1 MTPKRVVLDT
11 NALISRLLLRRS
23 IPAQAVDLAITRHR
37 VLASEATLMELAE
50 VLSRAK
56 FDPYLT
62 IGERQDFLRQFDR
75 IAERIEVLRTIR
87 ACRDPKDDKFL
98 ELAVEGATDIVV
110 TGDGDLLA
118 LNPFQAIAIVTPA
131 QFLELQGS

>member
-11 NALISRLLLRRS
+11 NALISRLLSRRS
-23 IPAQAVDLAITRHR
+23 MPAQAVDLAITRHR

-87 ACRDPKDDKFL
+87 ACRDPRDDKFL
-98 ELAVEGATDIVV
+98 ELAVEGAADIVV

-118 LNPFQAIAIVTPA
+118 LNPFQGVAIVTPA
-131 QFLELQGS
+131 QFLKMESI

>member
-11 NALISRLLLRRS
+11 NALVSRLLSRRS
-23 IPAQAVDLAITRHR
+23 VPGQAVDAAMTHHG

-50 VLSRAK
+50 VLGRAK

-75 IAERIEVLRTIR
+75 IAERIEILRPIR

-98 ELAVEGATDIVV
+98 ELAVEGAADMIV
-110 TGDGDLLA
+110 TGDNDLLA
-118 LNPFQAIAIVTPA
+118 LHPFQGISILTPA
-131 QFLELQGS
+131 RFLQR

>member
-11 NALISRLLLRRS
+11 NALISRLLSRRS

-37 VLASEATLMELAE
+37 TLASEATLMELAE

-87 ACRDPKDDKFL
+87 ACRDPRDDKFL
-98 ELAVEGATDIVV
+98 ELAVEGAADVIV

-118 LNPFQAIAIVTPA
+118 LNPFREIAIVTPA
-131 QFLELQGS
+131 QFLEV

>member
-11 NALISRLLLRRS
+11 NALVSRLLSRRS
-23 IPAQAVDLAITRHR
+23 VPAQAVDLAITRDR

-50 VLSRAK
+50 ILRRAK

-75 IAERIEVLRTIR
+75 IAERIEILRPVR

-98 ELAVEGATDIVV
+98 ELAIKGAADVIV
-110 TGDGDLLA
+110 TGDNDLLA
-118 LNPFQAIAIVTPA
+118 LNPFQGISILTPA
-131 QFLELQGS
+131 RFLQG

>member
-11 NALISRLLLRRS
+11 NVLVSRLLWRLS

-37 VLASEATLMELAE
+37 ILAAEATLMELAE

-62 IGERQDFLRQFDR
+62 IGERQDFLRHFDR

-87 ACRDPKDDKFL
+87 AYRDPKDDKFL
-98 ELAVEGATDIVV
+98 ELAVEGAADIVV